1 MSTGSR
7 SLNLFDATCVVI
19 GAIIGVGIFL
29 TPGQVAQQAIT
40 PSLTLLAWL
49 CGGMIALCGALTFAE
64 LGARYHSNGA
74 QFQVLRDVFGP
85 GLAFIYAICNATAV
99 QAGAMG
105 IIALVCIEHLNVV
118 LQVPS
123 WSPAVRLLL
132 ALSLIGLLTVANLA
146 GVKWGAWIQNITVIA
161 KLAALFV
168 VVALG
173 LFFTPTANGTEPTP
187 SAIVSGPSLVG
198 FLAAL
203 VPTLFAFG
211 GWQQALWMAGE
222 IKNPQRNMPRA
233 ILLGVSVVIAVY
245 LSANFAYLQ
254 LLPLEQVK
262 TTKTIAADSVAV
274 FAWIGERG
282 RWWMATAVLVSAL
295 GVLNVQLLSG
305 PRQIQGLA
313 NDRLFFAAFGK
324 VAGSTQTPVA
334 SILLLGGLACCL
346 LLVAGADGLG
356 KLTSGVVFV
365 DSLFFALTGVAMMV
379 LRGRP
384 MERGDKVATADD
396 SVPFR
401 TPWFPVVP
409 GLFVLGIIG
418 VLCGVLLDVKSRGPM
433 MIGGAWVGVTAL
445 LYVAYF
451 GPKSRRKQE

>member
-1 MSTGSR
+1 MSTGNR

-29 TPGQVAQQAIT
+29 TPGQVAMNAIT
-40 PSLTLLAWL
+40 PSFTLLAWL
-49 CGGMIALCGALTFAE
+49 CGGLIALCGALTFAE

-118 LQVPS
+118 LQVPD
-123 WSPAVRLLL
+123 WSKTVRLFL
-132 ALSLIGLLTVANLA
+132 ALALIGLLTVANLA
-146 GVKWGAWIQNITVIA
+146 GVKWGALIQNFTVIA
-161 KLAALFV
+161 KLAALAV
-168 VVALG
+168 VVILG
-173 LFFTPTANGTEPTP
+173 LCFVPTDLVADPVPTTTLSVP
-187 SAIVSGPSLVG
+187 TLVG

-233 ILLGVSVVIAVY
+233 ILLGVSIVIAVY
-245 LSANFAYLQ
+245 LAANFAYLQ

-274 FAWIGERG
+274 FDWIGERG

-313 NDRLFFAAFGK
+313 NSRLFFPVFGK
-324 VAGSTQTPVA
+324 IAGSTQTPVA
-334 SILLLGGLACCL
+334 SILLLGGLSCCL
-346 LLVAGADGLG
+346 LLVAGANGLD

-365 DSLFFALTGVAMMV
+365 DSLFFALTGVAMMG

-384 MERGDKVATADD
+384 INPEAQSEIVSDTK
-396 SVPFR
+396 PFR

-409 GLFVLGIIG
+409 GLFVLGIVG
-418 VLCGVLLDVKSRGPM
+418 VLCGVLLDANSRGPM
-433 MIGGAWVGVTAL
+433 MIGVAWVTITAL
-445 LYVAYF
+445 LYFFYF
-451 GPKSRRKQE
+451 GPKSRL